1 MLRLMLRSCATLR
14 RFGCACLRLSSPSCL
29 RSRSALRHLRDDARV
44 LAQAQEQA
52 DHAVL
57 LRTRLVAP
65 EGIADAGGRIGCR
78 IYKGEDR
85 CVCPAHHLREA
96 SLRFVPG
103 RLGVVAQG
111 WGGVAVVLNKVK
123 QLQG

>member
-29 RSRSALRHLRDDARV
+29 RSRSALRHFRDDARV

-65 EGIADAGGRIGCR
+65 EGIADAGVFFFRADDGIR
-78 IYKGEDR
+78 DAT
-85 CVCPAHHLREA
+85 VT
-96 SLRFVPG
+96 
-103 RLGVVAQG
+103 GVQTCALPISRDPKPMTTIVSSG
-111 WGGVAVVLNKVK
+111 AVVCVWDPVA
-123 QLQG
+123 